1 MIDVFDF
8 EAPFGFIG
16 NMAENLILIK
26 YLKHFLFR
34 RNHYIKKR
42 AEGNQW
48 HKFIG
53 N

>member
-26 YLKHFLFR
+26 YLKHFLFI
-34 RNHYIKKR
+34 RNNYIKKI

-48 HKFIG
+48 NKFIK
-53 N
+53 